1 MKHEAPYRHDPLPR
15 ADDKEESEDDKK
27 QTPLAMKLLESRSIL
42 LSGPINSELA
52 AKIVAQLLILDADD
66 PEKPIK
72 VFINSPG
79 GAVDSGFAIYDMMRF
94 VQAPVHTICTGLA
107 ASAATVILMGADKG
121 HRYSL
126 PNTRFMLHQPS
137 SGMQGQ
143 ASDIE
148 ITAREIIRLRQ
159 RINELLAEGTGQTV
173 ERIFEDLN
181 RDYWMPADAAVE
193 YGLVDTVVTSASELA

>member
-15 ADDKEESEDDKK
+15 ADDKEESDAEKK

-52 AKIVAQLLILDADD
+52 QKVVAQLLILDADD

-107 ASAATVILMGADKG
+107 ASAATVILMGADEG

-159 RINELLAEGTGQTV
+159 RINELLAAGTGKTV
-173 ERIFEDLN
+173 EQIFEDLN

-193 YGLVDTVVTSASELA
+193 YGLVDKVVTSASELA

>member
-1 MKHEAPYRHDPLPR
+1 MNLDPDLRAAPRLDNDD
-15 ADDKEESEDDKK
+15 ADSQK
-27 QTPLAMKLLESRSIL
+27 QSPLAMKLLESRSIL
-42 LSGPINSELA
+42 LSGPIDSDLA
-52 AKIVAQLLILDADD
+52 AKVVAQLLILDADD
-66 PEKPIK
+66 SERPIK

-94 VQAPVHTICTGLA
+94 VSAPVHTICTGLA
-107 ASAATVILMGADKG
+107 ASAATVILLGADKG

-148 ITAREIIRLRQ
+148 ISAREIIRLRR

-173 ERIFEDLN
+173 ERIFEDLA
-181 RDYWMPADAAVE
+181 RDYWMPAEDAIE
-193 YGLVDTVVTSASELA
+193 YGLIDKVVSSASELG